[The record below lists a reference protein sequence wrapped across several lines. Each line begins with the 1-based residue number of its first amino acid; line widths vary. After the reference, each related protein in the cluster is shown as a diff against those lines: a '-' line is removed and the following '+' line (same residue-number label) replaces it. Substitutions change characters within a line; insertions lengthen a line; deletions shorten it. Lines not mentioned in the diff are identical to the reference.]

1 MKLRSALPPFV
12 HTGPTAASMMGAEVF
27 ALCSLLVIPTV
38 RYGPRPLVMAGM
50 TVLTCLICEVLA
62 NLIHTAGFTLTDPS
76 FVITGLV
83 IALLMPLNAPL
94 WLPCAAGAFAILVA
108 KAPFGS
114 FGRNPFNPA
123 AAGTAFAVLCWPN
136 LMFAYFNP
144 SEPFTLP
151 AFGNCTFQPGESAAA
166 ILKGGLKPDILPLD
180 MLWGAAAGPIG
191 TGAVLVIGACALL
204 LFLSRAAHWE
214 TTVCFL
220 AAAALLAAFFPRIA
234 CSPLTS
240 VKYEL
245 LSGSLLFCSVFMITD
260 PVTSPHTRV
269 GRGIYGALAGAVL
282 MAFRYFGT
290 YEQGAFFAVI
300 LANAASPLIDLA
312 IGRLKGWEGKPHES

>member
-1 MKLRSALPPFV
+1 MKLRSALPPFIRADATV
-12 HTGPTAASMMGAEVF
+12 ASILRAVIF

-38 RYGPRPLVMAGM
+38 RYGFRPLTMAGAA
-50 TVLTCLICEVLA
+50 VLTCLICEVLA
-62 NLIHTAGFTLTDPS
+62 NLIHTGGFALSDPS
-76 FVITGLV
+76 FVVTGLV

-114 FGRNPFNPA
+114 FGRTPFNPA
-123 AAGTAFAVLCWPN
+123 AAGAAFAALCWPN
-136 LMFAYFNP
+136 VMFTYFDP
-144 SEPFTLP
+144 AEPFNLP
-151 AFGNCTFQPGESAAA
+151 AFADCTYRVGQSAAA
-166 ILKGGLKPDILPLD
+166 TLKNGLKPDILPLD
-180 MLWGAAAGPIG
+180 MLWGELVGPLG
-191 TGAVLVIGACALL
+191 TGAVLVVSACALL

-245 LSGSLLFCSVFMITD
+245 LSGSLLFCGVFMVSD
-260 PVTSPHTRV
+260 PVTSPHTAL
-269 GRGIYGALAGAVL
+269 GRAVCGAFAGAAL
-282 MAFRYFGT
+282 MAFRWFGT
-290 YEQGAFFAVI
+290 SEQGAFFAVL
-300 LANAASPLIDLA
+300 LANAASPLIDQA
-312 IGRLKGWEGKPHES
+312 IGRVKGWEEKPNE